1 MSSPP
6 PALAGHLPRRGGG
19 VGLLA
24 LAAVGYVLAAWSVA
38 PGFYDGIGPSAPYRF
53 VSPPPEVRSS
63 NQAPLSG
70 RGSVKVGTNGVV
82 DPGSIF
88 TQDGQAAV
96 AFAPGA
102 FVTPPDRSPVTIEIQ
117 PVSQFPDPGGIKLA
131 TNVYCFTSTSPL
143 AAGKDTLI
151 TLTFS
156 SQFPAPSDLYMYEGS
171 GPWRKIGSTGTAQP
185 FTIAARST
193 TLGCFAGGYPANA
206 GQAASGFRLSGGQA
220 LPILVA
226 LAILVVVLAGVPLAV
241 MRRRGDD

>member
-1 MSSPP
+1 MN
-6 PALAGHLPRRGGG
+6 RRA
-19 VGLLA
+19 VALLA

-38 PGFYDGIGPSAPYRF
+38 PSFYDGIGPSAPYRF
-53 VSPPPEVRSS
+53 ACPPPEVRNS
-63 NQAPLSG
+63 NQPPLNG

-96 AFAPGA
+96 AFVPGA
-102 FVTPPDRSPVTIEIQ
+102 FDTPPDRSPVTIEVQ
-117 PVSQFPDPGGIKLA
+117 VPAQCPSPGPPGVKLA
-131 TNVYCFTSTSPL
+131 TNVACFTSTSPM
-143 AAGKDTLI
+143 AAGKDVLI

-156 SQFPAPSDLYMYEGS
+156 SQYPAPSDMYIADSPTGT
-171 GPWRKIGSTGTAQP
+171 WRKIGSTGAAQP

-193 TLGCFAGGYPANA
+193 ALGCFAGGYPANA
-206 GQAASGFRLSGGQA
+206 SQSASGFRLTGGQT

-241 MRRRGDD
+241 MRRRADD